1 MGLLRGSGVTRR
13 LRRLLKLSTLILPTY
28 KYEIDEAGIWYATY
42 PPPPPPPPR
51 ARVRRSTATD
61 SWRAT
66 GGQNPRATD
75 RLLKGKWPT
84 RVGEYVKTWGAGD
97 LAYAKQHCMQRMYAR
112 QHSCMQSVV
121 ASTSLPSA
129 TRAAQSCKSSGGKA
143 LLRWSVEGEKGVPSI
158 LRPTHSN
165 AMCGEMRNPGEGG

>member
-13 LRRLLKLSTLILPTY
+13 PRRLLKLSTLILPTY
-28 KYEIDEAGIWYATY
+28 TYEIDEARIWYATY
-42 PPPPPPPPR
+42 PPPLCE
-51 ARVRRSTATD
+51 RVRRSTD
-61 SWRAT
+61 RLLE
-66 GGQNPRATD
+66 GHRGPQNPRATD